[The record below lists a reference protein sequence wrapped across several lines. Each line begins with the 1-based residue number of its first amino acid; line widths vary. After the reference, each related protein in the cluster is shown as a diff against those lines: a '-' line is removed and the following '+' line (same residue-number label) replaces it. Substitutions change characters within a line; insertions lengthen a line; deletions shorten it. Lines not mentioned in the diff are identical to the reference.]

1 MQFLQVKYGTEKYL
15 QSLLLR
21 YKVLRVP
28 LQLEFS
34 VADFEKD
41 KKDIH
46 LCIFDDEKIV
56 ATCTFTQIAT
66 TRYKMR
72 QVAVDTAIQQQG
84 IGKKLIAFAEKFAKE
99 NGVTQ
104 IECNAR
110 ETAVPFYQKM
120 KYEVV
125 GAPFLE
131 VGIPHFFM
139 HKEL

>member
-1 MQFLQVKYGTEKYL
+1 
-15 QSLLLR
+15 
-21 YKVLRVP
+21 
-28 LQLEFS
+28 
-34 VADFEKD
+34 
-41 KKDIH
+41 
-46 LCIFDDEKIV
+46 
-56 ATCTFTQIAT
+56 
-66 TRYKMR
+66 MR

-99 NGVTQ
+99 NSVTH

-139 HKEL
+139 QKELY